1 MRIPYAYL
9 ENGLELRKHTSQPHS
24 LLVTRLIAPLGG
36 GGLFTFVRACNNI
49 YKTRAASPTIP
60 MARGGDPHIVLDDP
74 ALKLDGHLS
83 VLATRAAAEHPTAST
98 GHACEAYV
106 SVQDRLSKARTA
118 FPVGPLAR
126 VEVVYAWNMMA

>member
-1 MRIPYAYL
+1 
-9 ENGLELRKHTSQPHS
+9 
-24 LLVTRLIAPLGG
+24 
-36 GGLFTFVRACNNI
+36 
-49 YKTRAASPTIP
+49 

-98 GHACEAYV
+98 GHACGAYV
-106 SVQDRLSKARTA
+106 SVQERLSKARTA

-126 VEVVYAWNMMA
+126 VGGGCMKHDGPTIISGGCLSVWATRAATGMYM